1 VAKMNLSDFS
11 IKKRLWTP
19 IIVLTLVIV
28 VTVVG
33 YLNLKSN
40 IEASEAS
47 LSRLQNY
54 SLLANS
60 AQLTLLKFASG
71 EVSIDELETSLSAIR
86 TVPAS
91 ISDKINAS
99 VFDGISQRAKSID
112 QGMKKSSGIQ
122 FRVMSLT
129 AQSIGESNS
138 YMPYVVGNLLENSN
152 SVSELEI
159 NTIVGASNNTNANY
173 TIQTLFLQMVANPD
187 VYDELMGF
195 IDRSIENA
203 TKDAQA
209 LKGTQFEE
217 SPKKALAINKE
228 VQTLVNQYR
237 TVQSSVLRE
246 RDATLNEFDQIL
258 QTVGSSVLATNESTF
273 ASINGLISTLI
284 VLLIVSISIIAF
296 LNLATAKSIIASLET
311 VTEKARELA
320 NFEGDLTNQL
330 PVVGKDEIS
339 EMSSQLNRFIA
350 KVRDIVADIK
360 QLAVDCERISEE
372 LDAMN
377 TSVSKDINDQQLA
390 TEQVATAVNEMSS
403 SITEISQNANN
414 TAEAA
419 QNAAN
424 ESNEGHNLISVTRTE
439 VGNMTTNMAESV
451 TLMKTLNQVSE
462 DIGSI
467 VDVIGTIAE
476 QTNLLALNAAIEA
489 ARAGEQGRGFSVVAD
504 EVRSLATK
512 TQDSLG
518 KINTM
523 ISSLRGAITS
533 VVDNI
538 ETNQASFTN
547 VESSTTASSDAL
559 DQIKIRVD
567 LISDS
572 SIQIAA
578 AVEEQSTVTESINQ
592 SIISI
597 KDLTDESLRKS
608 AQTCGITNDMRNRA
622 TSLSGLVCKFKT

>member
-1 VAKMNLSDFS
+1 MNLSDFS